1 MNQEQTD
8 TARRGN
14 GAAGDRPPMEAAPAA
29 STAGASRVISD
40 PNEVATIVLMQIDAV
55 NDRQHDLTTAIK
67 GLTDLTKQLMRSYG
81 DHTIAIRNLQA
92 RVKELEDK
100 PAKANG

>member
-1 MNQEQTD
+1 MNQEQTA
-8 TARRGN
+8 TLKRGN
-14 GAAGDRPPMEAAPAA
+14 GAAENVPPMDAA
-29 STAGASRVISD
+29 STASGAGAPRVISD

-81 DHTIAIRNLQA
+81 DLTATVRAQQA
-92 RVKELEDK
+92 KLKEMGEKL
-100 PAKANG
+100 AKTGS

>member
-1 MNQEQTD
+1 MNQEQTA
-8 TARRGN
+8 TPKRGN
-14 GAAGDRPPMEAAPAA
+14 GAAENVPPMETAPAA
-29 STAGASRVISD
+29 SGAGTPRVISD

-81 DHTIAIRNLQA
+81 DHTVAMRNLHA
-92 RVKELEDK
+92 RVKELEEK
-100 PAKANG
+100 LAKAGS